1 MIARLSKDQ
10 QLKTQLL
17 SGLDTFLET
26 FDDFWNILDKEC
38 QKKKGRPLPPVL
50 KIALKQYYE
59 EKAAR
64 LAVLMAGNSFT
75 IEEAME
81 ILPEATLLAYAS
93 EEKEKLEKIVMASRL

>member
-1 MIARLSKDQ
+1 MARLSKQQ

-17 SGLDTFLET
+17 SGLETFLET

-59 EKAAR
+59 EKVAR
-64 LAVLMAGNSFT
+64 LAILMAGNAFT

-81 ILPEATLLAYAS
+81 VLPEVMLLAYAS
-93 EEKEKLEKIVMASRL
+93 KEKEQLEKLVMASRL